1 MQLAV
6 KIMTKKV
13 KVIGCGLAG
22 AEASYQLAKR
32 GFLVKIYIAKYSKRR
47 KRRQNNL
54 LFWHCRAVFYA
65 L

>member
-32 GFLVKIYIAKYSKRR
+32 GFLVEIYEQKPYKFS
-47 KRRQNNL
+47 
-54 LFWHCRAVFYA
+54 
-65 L
+65 